1 TNPNKFY
8 PNGFSGTAIV
18 DKKYLSNKF
27 NNGEEIE
34 VLAGDIDDTE
44 HKTGVILT
52 DYLVD
57 GYNDYYKTNLEYKD
71 FIGQFSPKHETYR
84 KSFYCIAVI
93 KTDYK
98 EKYKDLYDEYI
109 RIKNN
114 GYLYDEVLNFTQKKD
129 YEDYVNQIV
138 NGEIGVAYT
147 LNQNFLNDVEEN
159 DEYCNI
165 LLLCNLFLSLDET
178 TIIEQLRYDNFL
190 YVLPSNDLNDNEIII
205 NKEFANKLIFAFN
218 SSDIIGKD
226 LYVTKTISNYYLN
239 QKEDSIKLK
248 IVGISN
254 NTLVNT
260 ATKNK
265 INSLHRKEIARII
278 PLKNINKVAIS
289 KIIKNDVITMDSN
302 SSAYGF
308 VNQVITLYHNIFLL
322 VKFILLSMITIYH
335 VVYSLKSIK
344 DKHYQIGVF
353 KSLGINNSTISFIF
367 VGKTIIVAI
376 ATLLIVSLIAYPF
389 LTLANHLLI
398 SSYTSVFEYSFK
410 KLNVF
415 YFHPIIF
422 VFYYLFNLL
431 LFFAISFIPVFVLR
445 KIEPA
450 KIVND
455 AND

>member
-1 TNPNKFY
+1 MLEKENKKTIISFSNEEKEELFGKDIKYY
-8 PNGFSGTAIV
+8 PYINYSSSLKKEFHGSITIDGVLPGSKEYLYESSLYVVKVIGTAIV
-18 DKKYLSNKF
+18 DKEYLSNTF
-27 NNGEEIE
+27 NDGKEIE
-34 VLAGDIDDTE
+34 VLAGDIDDAE
-44 HKTGVILT
+44 HKTGVIFT

-57 GYNDYYKTNLEYKD
+57 GYNDYYKTSLEYND

-114 GYLYDEVLNFTQKKD
+114 GYLYNEVLNFTQKKD

-218 SSDIIGKD
+218 SSDIIGKE
-226 LYVTKTISNYYLN
+226 TISNYYLN

-248 IVGISN
+248 IVGIGD

-308 VNQVITLYHNIFLL
+308 VNQVITLYHDIFLL

-353 KSLGINNSTISFIF
+353 KSLGMNNSTISFIF
-367 VGKTIIVAI
+367 VGKTIIIAI
-376 ATLLIVSLIAYPF
+376 TTLLIVSLVAYPF
-389 LTLANHLLI
+389 LTLANHL
-398 SSYTSVFEYSFK
+398 
-410 KLNVF
+410 
-415 YFHPIIF
+415 
-422 VFYYLFNLL
+422 
-431 LFFAISFIPVFVLR
+431 
-445 KIEPA
+445 
-450 KIVND
+450 
-455 AND
+455 